1 MKVTVGVPVMLK
13 VLIGVVRIVVGNEI
27 LLVGKKVGEVV
38 KIVVIGNVG
47 PVIIVVR
54 CVWPVHVLDAI
65 TGWRAC

>member
-1 MKVTVGVPVMLK
+1 LKVTVGVPVMLK

-54 CVWPVHVLDAI
+54 SV
-65 TGWRAC
+65 